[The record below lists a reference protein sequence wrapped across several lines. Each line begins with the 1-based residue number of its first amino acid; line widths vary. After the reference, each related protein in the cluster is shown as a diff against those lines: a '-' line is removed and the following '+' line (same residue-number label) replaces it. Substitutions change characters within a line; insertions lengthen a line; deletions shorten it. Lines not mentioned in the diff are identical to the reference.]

1 MRREREPTGWEER
14 RHVTARNNMER
25 KRKQQQGRKK
35 GTEVKKRG
43 TKQQKQRFREEQMD
57 GQGMT
62 ALKISNCL
70 PI

>member
-1 MRREREPTGWEER
+1 MWREREPTGWEER

-43 TKQQKQRFREEQMD
+43 TNSRSNVSERNRWMGRE
-57 GQGMT
+57 
-62 ALKISNCL
+62 
-70 PI
+70 